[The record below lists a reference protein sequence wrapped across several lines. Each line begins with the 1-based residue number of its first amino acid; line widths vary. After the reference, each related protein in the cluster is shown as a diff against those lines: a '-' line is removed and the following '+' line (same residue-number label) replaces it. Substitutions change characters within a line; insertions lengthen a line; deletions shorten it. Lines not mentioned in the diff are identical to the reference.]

1 MAESIEEIRQ
11 RKAREMLTAMAI
23 NDEEKQKELMDMLP
37 WSFRIKTDDYAGA
50 NQFVEV
56 LQRENVVCIT
66 ADVQFAD
73 MIVEMLNRAD
83 LIQQA
88 GLVSEEE

>member
-11 RKAREMLTAMAI
+11 RKAQEMLMALAI
-23 NDEEKQKELMDMLP
+23 DDKEKQKELMEMLP
-37 WSFRIKTDDYAGA
+37 WSFRVNTGDED

-56 LQRENVVCIT
+56 MQNENVVCIT
-66 ADVQFAD
+66 ADIQFAD
-73 MIVEMLNRAD
+73 MIVEMLNRAS

-88 GLVSEEE
+88 GLVAGEEE

>member
-11 RKAREMLTAMAI
+11 RKAREMLTAMTI
-23 NDEEKQKELMDMLP
+23 DDKEKQDELMDMLP
-37 WSFRIKTDDYAGA
+37 WSFRIKTDGGV

-56 LQRENVVCIT
+56 MQRENVVCIT

>member
-23 NDEEKQKELMDMLP
+23 DDKEKQDELMDMLP
-37 WSFRIKTDDYAGA
+37 WSFRIKTDGGV

-56 LQRENVVCIT
+56 MQRENVVCIT

>member
-11 RKAREMLTAMAI
+11 RKAREMLAAMAI
-23 NDEEKQKELMDMLP
+23 DDKEKQDELIDMLP
-37 WSFRIKTDDYAGA
+37 WSFRIKTDAGV

>member
-1 MAESIEEIRQ
+1 VAESIEEIRQ

-23 NDEEKQKELMDMLP
+23 DDKEKQDELMDMLP
-37 WSFRIKTDDYAGA
+37 WSFRIKTDGGV

-56 LQRENVVCIT
+56 MQRENVVCIT

>member
-23 NDEEKQKELMDMLP
+23 DDKEKQDELMDMLP
-37 WSFRIKTDDYAGA
+37 WSFRIKTDGGV

-56 LQRENVVCIT
+56 MQRENVVCIT

-73 MIVEMLNRAD
+73 MIVEMLNLAD

>member
-1 MAESIEEIRQ
+1 MAESNEEIRQ

-23 NDEEKQKELMDMLP
+23 DDKEKQDELMDMLP
-37 WSFRIKTDDYAGA
+37 WSFRIKTDGGV

-56 LQRENVVCIT
+56 MQRENVVCIT

>member
-23 NDEEKQKELMDMLP
+23 DDKEKQDELMDMLP
-37 WSFRIKTDDYAGA
+37 WSFRIKTDGGV

-56 LQRENVVCIT
+56 MQRENVVCIT

-88 GLVSEEE
+88 GLMVSEEE

>member
-11 RKAREMLTAMAI
+11 RKAREMLAAMAI
-23 NDEEKQKELMDMLP
+23 DDKEKQDELIDMLP
-37 WSFRIKTDDYAGA
+37 WSFRIKTEGA
-50 NQFVEV
+50 INQFVEV

>member
-1 MAESIEEIRQ
+1 MAESIEEIRK

-23 NDEEKQKELMDMLP
+23 DDKEKQDELMEMLP
-37 WSFRIKTDDYAGA
+37 WSFRVNTGDEG

-56 LQRENVVCIT
+56 MQNENVVCIT
-66 ADVQFAD
+66 ADIQFAD
-73 MIVEMLNRAD
+73 MIVEMLNRAS

-88 GLVSEEE
+88 GLVSGEEE

>member
-1 MAESIEEIRQ
+1 MAESIEEIRR
-11 RKAREMLTAMAI
+11 RKAREMLMAMAI
-23 NDEEKQKELMDMLP
+23 DDKEKQDELMDMLP
-37 WSFRIKTDDYAGA
+37 WSFRIKTDGGE

-56 LQRENVVCIT
+56 MQRGNVVCIT

-83 LIQQA
+83 LIQEA

>member
-1 MAESIEEIRQ
+1 MAESIEEIRK

-23 NDEEKQKELMDMLP
+23 DDKEKQDELMEMLP
-37 WSFRIKTDDYAGA
+37 WSFRVNTSDEG

-56 LQRENVVCIT
+56 MQNENVVCIT
-66 ADVQFAD
+66 ADIQFAD
-73 MIVEMLNRAD
+73 MIVEMLNRAS

-88 GLVSEEE
+88 GLVSGEEE

>member
-1 MAESIEEIRQ
+1 MAESIEEIRK

-23 NDEEKQKELMDMLP
+23 DDKEKQDELMEMLP
-37 WSFRIKTDDYAGA
+37 WACRVNTGDEG

-56 LQRENVVCIT
+56 MQNENVVCIT
-66 ADVQFAD
+66 ADIQFAD
-73 MIVEMLNRAD
+73 MIVEMLNRAS

-88 GLVSEEE
+88 GLVSGEEE

>member
-23 NDEEKQKELMDMLP
+23 DDKEKQDELMDMLP
-37 WSFRIKTDDYAGA
+37 WSFRIKTDGGV

-56 LQRENVVCIT
+56 MQRENVVCIT

-88 GLVSEEE
+88 GLISGEEE